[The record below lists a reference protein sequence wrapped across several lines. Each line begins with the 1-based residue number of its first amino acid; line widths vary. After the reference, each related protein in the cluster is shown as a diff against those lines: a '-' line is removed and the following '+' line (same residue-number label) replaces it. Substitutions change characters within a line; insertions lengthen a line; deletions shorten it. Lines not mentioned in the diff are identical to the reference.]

1 MIASYEKLLKLIFT
15 LIVGTFIYFL
25 LGERIPMI
33 KKKDSKIEKIL
44 ASFYYSTQ
52 VTTTLGLLDTI
63 DDLLIGIVVSIHA
76 IIVLILGV
84 IE

>member
-15 LIVGTFIYFL
+15 LICGTFIYFL
-25 LGERIPMI
+25 LGERIPII

-63 DDLLIGIVVSIHA
+63 DDLLIGVIVSIHA

>member
-25 LGERIPMI
+25 LGERIPII

-52 VTTTLGLLDTI
+52 VTTPLGLLDTI
-63 DDLLIGIVVSIHA
+63 DDLLIGVIVSIHA